1 MLIRPVTARGG
12 KLSDPRRASDG
23 PAEGQ
28 GVAPPAPA
36 YYRAACNRALAARQL
51 NVHVNTLRYRL
62 ERIESLVGGPVDD
75 PCRAVPLRVAI
86 LARAAIGSSVA
97 GGAAE
102 Q

>member
-1 MLIRPVTARGG
+1 MLIRSVTAQGA

-36 YYRAACNRALAARQL
+36 YLPRRLQRALAARQL

-75 PCRAVPLRVAI
+75 PCRAVPLRVAM
-86 LARAAIGSSVA
+86 LARATIGSSVA
-97 GGAAE
+97 GGAGE